1 MMKINA
7 PKINL
12 SVFGCLRAVD
22 PKPNTDPKP
31 KFDWNSAL
39 ADSGILAALTF
50 FTSLTGITVIG
61 VETLP
66 AVTGAL
72 VTSISQF
79 FTLLALKRKL
89 VKAEGC

>member
-1 MMKINA
+1 MKINA

-12 SVFGCLRAVD
+12 SAFGCLRAVD
-22 PKPNTDPKP
+22 TQPNDEPEQ
-31 KFDWNSAL
+31 KFDWNAAL

-50 FTSLTGITVIG
+50 CTSLTGITVIG
-61 VETLP
+61 VEALP

-89 VKAEGC
+89 IKAEGC